1 MLHVLNDVI
10 IDTVIIDVIIDS
22 FYQIKENEEVKY
34 NR

>member
-22 FYQIKENEEVKY
+22 FYQIKENEGVKS

>member
-10 IDTVIIDVIIDS
+10 IDTVIIDVVIDS
-22 FYQIKENEEVKY
+22 FYQIKENEEVKS